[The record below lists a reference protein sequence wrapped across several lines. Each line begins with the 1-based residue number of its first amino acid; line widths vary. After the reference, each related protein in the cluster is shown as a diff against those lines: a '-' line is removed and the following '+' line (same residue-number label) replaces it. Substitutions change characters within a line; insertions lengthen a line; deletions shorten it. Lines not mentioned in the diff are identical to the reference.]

1 MPPQLD
7 DHVCRIGSMIKVQ
20 PITEAEMDVTR
31 DSLDSADDDVNH
43 EEITWKDVSETLDR
57 IYFFLF
63 LASFVILNVAL
74 LVSLMSN
81 EGISL

>member
-1 MPPQLD
+1 MPPQHD

-20 PITEAEMDVTR
+20 PITEAEMDVSR
-31 DSLDSADDDVNH
+31 DSCDSTDDDVKH